1 MSIKESIIQLNSL
14 IEHFGNGGN
23 DFNAT
28 DVVAIK
34 NLLEENKQL
43 KAELKNKP
51 DTEITL
57 QDDKGNNFA
66 IIQTERIDMQ
76 KQLNKTIE
84 RLFDNWNKLK
94 EQCINRFNKSQ
105 DIQFLDVLQ
114 DMQKLELEQGS
125 D

>member
-1 MSIKESIIQLNSL
+1 MSIEESIVQLKSL

>member
-14 IEHFGNGGN
+14 IEYFGNGGN